1 MDGMVG
7 GVLAIVPARGGSQ
20 SIPRKNVRRLAGLPL
35 IAYSIEAG
43 LQARSVDRVIVSTD
57 DEEIA
62 SVARASGAEVPFMRP
77 AELAGHHTTD
87 LPVFQH
93 ALLWLDTHEQ
103 FRPEIVVHL
112 RPTSPVRPPDC
123 VDAAVAR
130 LRADAHADSVRG
142 VVPSGQNPYKMW
154 RIGRDHVMTPLLSV
168 DDHPEPYNLPRQV
181 LPPTF
186 WQSGHVDAIRARTIL
201 DRGSMTGDRI
211 VGLEIDPV
219 YACDLDTEADWRR
232 AEWLLD
238 TLDVLRV
245 QPRSRRVFPARP
257 ALVVFDFDGVFTD
270 NRVWVSD
277 EGREWVAC
285 TRSDGIGL
293 AKLRDL
299 GVPMRVLST
308 EPNPVVAHRC
318 RKLGIDCDHGVGD
331 KARRLLEIIGELG
344 ISADDVVYVGND
356 TNDLECLALVG
367 CAVVPS
373 DAHPAVR
380 PHADLVLRAAG
391 GHGAVREL
399 CDRLHLHLTA
409 TSVAAERT
417 RS

>member
-1 MDGMVG
+1 MVG
-7 GVLAIVPARGGSQ
+7 GVVAIIPARGGSQ
-20 SIPRKNVRRLAGLPL
+20 SIPRKNVRRLAGVPL
-35 IAYSIEAG
+35 IAYSIEAAR
-43 LQARSVDRVIVSTD
+43 QARSVDRVIVSTD
-57 DEEIA
+57 DAEIA
-62 SVARASGAEVPFMRP
+62 SVARACGAEVPFMRP
-77 AELAGHHTTD
+77 SELADHHTTD

-93 ALLWLDTHEQ
+93 ALLWLEEYEQ
-103 FRPEIVVHL
+103 FQPEIVVHL

-130 LRADAHADSVRG
+130 LRADEHADSVRG

-154 RIGRDHVMTPLLSV
+154 RIGRDHVMTPLLMV
-168 DDHPEPYNLPRQV
+168 DGHPEPYNMPRQV
-181 LPPTF
+181 LPSTY
-186 WQSGHVDAIRARTIL
+186 WQTGHVDAIRTGTIL
-201 DRGSMTGDRI
+201 DKHSMTGDRI
-211 VGLEIDPV
+211 LALDIDPV

-245 QPRSRRVFPARP
+245 QPKGADGPFPRKP

-293 AKLRDL
+293 AKLRALD
-299 GVPMRVLST
+299 VPMRVLST

-331 KARRLLEIIGELG
+331 KARRLLEIIDDLG

-367 CAVVPS
+367 CAVVPA
-373 DAHPAVR
+373 DAQPAVR

-391 GHGAVREL
+391 GQGAVREL
-399 CDRLHLHLTA
+399 CERLHAHLTA
-409 TSVAAERT
+409 GAVAPERT